1 MDLHDDYDRI
11 RVDDG
16 AQVLA
21 LLRHSAEGH
30 ALCSV
35 RAAGR
40 PETYLSPL
48 RELGE
53 GGEPVL
59 DPPRAPVIER
69 ALAPG
74 NVAAIDLR
82 LRDDRLSFESRVAKI
97 GLSEGRPLLRLERP
111 SAVVRIRKRETFR
124 VRVPR
129 ETAVNLTLDAS
140 DPALTEL
147 SMHELCVQGGSL
159 SVTGARE
166 RIGTGRMFEAASLRL
181 PDGSRWPLSLRV
193 SHVGV
198 VRRHADG
205 GDVRLG
211 VQFVQTRAGFE
222 SAVARLVGLIARGVP
237 A

>member
-1 MDLHDDYDRI
+1 
-11 RVDDG
+11 
-16 AQVLA
+16 
-21 LLRHSAEGH
+21 
-30 ALCSV
+30 
-35 RAAGR
+35 
-40 PETYLSPL
+40 
-48 RELGE
+48 
-53 GGEPVL
+53 
-59 DPPRAPVIER
+59 
-69 ALAPG
+69 
-74 NVAAIDLR
+74 
-82 LRDDRLSFESRVAKI
+82 
-97 GLSEGRPLLRLERP
+97 
-111 SAVVRIRKRETFR
+111 
-124 VRVPR
+124 
-129 ETAVNLTLDAS
+129 
-140 DPALTEL
+140 
-147 SMHELCVQGGSL
+147 VQGGSL